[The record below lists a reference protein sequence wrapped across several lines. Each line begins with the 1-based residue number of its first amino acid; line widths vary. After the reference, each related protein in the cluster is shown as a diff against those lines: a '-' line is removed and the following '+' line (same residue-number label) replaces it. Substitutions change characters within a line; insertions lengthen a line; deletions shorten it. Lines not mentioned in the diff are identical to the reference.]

1 MSMSGRDLAKLSRLV
16 RSALEVSSRQP
27 ADFAFSDER
36 PPDLTVPPAAPA
48 LSLAPDHPILGHP
61 LPPAKRRRYE
71 HLLPP
76 SPTCNSDYS
85 DDEPFPYQRPHL
97 NSQAHKIEQALR
109 RVCELSDTD
118 DEDRLYDEEKSL
130 RNRSLTLAASDHHY
144 IGLRRRDIELIRKY
158 RLQAASLPALSKSFE
173 VLRSEEVS
181 ALLSRNSDHRSM
193 PLHRRADV
201 ITSLK
206 KIAAYRAYPQASP
219 LKKKTNGKPISD
231 KVETGLIRKAW
242 GYMMKKDIPKG
253 YKSMQKQ
260 RGDIRNGCKR
270 VAQLCFKE
278 VQKKANKLQREV
290 KDMVPR
296 AKRLS
301 REVASYWRR
310 KEKETGEMRK
320 KREKEEVESRK
331 KLEEE
336 QESIRQRKRLEYLM
350 KQSEL
355 YSHFMAQKLN
365 LPMTYT
371 AYTTSIPIDE
381 EQAKE
386 GVRNIIRQQREHIKK
401 FDRDAGLSN
410 DDLKDVGL
418 IGLDRVDERKM
429 MSRIDAPPASFVGE
443 LKDYQLKG
451 LRWLDNL
458 YEQGINGI
466 LADEMGLG
474 KTIQTIGLMAH
485 LSCNKGVW
493 GPFLVV
499 CPSSTLHNWQSEL
512 SIFCPSL
519 KVLPYW
525 GGLKERKLIRRYLSP
540 KRVGQQD
547 SPFHVCITSYQL
559 ILTDDK
565 VFQKINWHYLILD
578 EAQAIK
584 NTLSIRWSTLLG
596 FNSRNRL
603 LLTGTPIQNSMAEL
617 WALLHFIMPNLF
629 DSHEQFQEWF
639 SKDIEAH
646 SQDAGTLNLHQLKQL
661 HAILKPFML
670 RRVKKDVESEI
681 GQKTEM
687 EHFCEMTLRQKV
699 LYNRIKS
706 RLNVSELFMMADS
719 KIKVEKLMNLMM
731 QFRKVCNHPDLFE
744 RRPERSPVY
753 FRDPGYQVSTVNFNL
768 PIMQEIRCAMHNP
781 ILVRVPRL
789 VWEEIVSRDP
799 HIPELYQVDSP
810 LLALMRLAGLSIAES
825 KRIALSDQL
834 TRAVLCLHWTATMQR
849 LHHYEEFTKPLLSI
863 ALAPSQQ
870 SALDFTGIYPSIV
883 AGIYRVST
891 LATPIEITCASSRFV
906 NNFRGALLS
915 PLLKQL
921 VFGKQFRPSFTY
933 ESQGQSNPCLLSILP
948 DGLQAPIICPV
959 EIPDLDSLVHD
970 SAKLMILDDLLKKL
984 AAEGHK
990 VLIFC
995 QMTMMLNILEDYLYS
1010 RKFTFLRLD
1019 GSTPIG
1025 DRRVMIEQFQT
1036 SEVFIFILST
1046 RAGGLGINLT
1056 AADTVIFYDIDWNPT
1071 MDAQA
1076 TDRVHRIGQDKPVTV
1091 YRLITKGTV
1100 EERILKRAK
1109 QKQIVQ
1115 STVYAGGAFKADIFR
1130 PAEVMEL
1137 LFDSSEID
1145 SAAAQKFIGGG
1156 RKGKKKKEAT
1166 KEEGEG
1172 YNVAELVTNEIS

>member
-1 MSMSGRDLAKLSRLV
+1 MSGRDLAKLSRLV

-27 ADFAFSDER
+27 TDFAFSDEH

-48 LSLAPDHPILGHP
+48 LSLASDHPILGQP
-61 LPPAKRRRYE
+61 LPRAKRRRYE
-71 HLLPP
+71 RLLP
-76 SPTCNSDYS
+76 SFNSCDSDYT
-85 DDEPFPYQRPHL
+85 DDEPFPYQRSHL
-97 NSQAHKIEQALR
+97 NSQARKIEQALR

-130 RNRSLTLAASDHHY
+130 RNRSLTLAASEQRY
-144 IGLRRRDIELIRKY
+144 TGLRRRDIELIRKY
-158 RLQAASLPALSKSFE
+158 RLQAASLPVLSKAFE

-193 PLHRRADV
+193 PMHRRADV
-201 ITSLK
+201 VTSLK
-206 KIAAYRAYPQASP
+206 KIAAYRAYPPATC
-219 LKKKTNGKPISD
+219 LKKKTNGKPVSD

-260 RGDIRNGCKR
+260 RGDIRNTCKR
-270 VAQLCFKE
+270 VAQFCFKE

-301 REVASYWRR
+301 REVTSYWRR

-365 LPMTYT
+365 LPVTYT
-371 AYTTSIPIDE
+371 PYTSSIPIDE

-401 FDRDAGLSN
+401 YDKDTVGLSN

-418 IGLDRVDERKM
+418 FGLDRVDERKM

-451 LRWLDNL
+451 VRWLDNL

-474 KTIQTIGLMAH
+474 KTIQTIGLLAH

-499 CPSSTLHNWQSEL
+499 CPSSTLHNWQSEMTV
-512 SIFCPSL
+512 FCPSL

-525 GGLKERKLIRRYLSP
+525 GGLKERKLIRRYLNP
-540 KRVGQQD
+540 KRLGLQE

-681 GQKTEM
+681 GQKTES
-687 EHFCEMTLRQKV
+687 EYFCEMTLRQKV

-768 PIMQEIRCAMHNP
+768 PIMQEIRCAAHNP

-789 VWEEIVSRDP
+789 VWEEIMNCKQ
-799 HIPELYQVDSP
+799 HLPELFTADSP
-810 LLALMRLAGLSIAES
+810 LLSVLRLIGLSAAEG
-825 KRIALSDQL
+825 RRLALSDQL
-834 TRAVLCLHWTATMQR
+834 TRGVMCLHWVLSMRR
-849 LHHYEEFTKPLLSI
+849 LHAYEEFTKPMLSI
-863 ALAPSQQ
+863 SLISTMRP
-870 SALDFTGIYPSIV
+870 LIDFAEHYPHTV
-883 AGIYRVST
+883 EGLYRVST
-891 LATPIEITCASSRFV
+891 LATCIEITCASSRFV
-906 NNFRGALLS
+906 NNYRGALLS

-921 VFGKQFRPSFTY
+921 VFGKQFRPSFVY
-933 ESQGQSNPCLLSILP
+933 ESQGQSNPLLLSTLP
-948 DGLQAPIICPV
+948 DGLQVPIQCPV

-970 SAKLMILDDLLKKL
+970 SAKLMILDDLLKRL

-1010 RKFTFLRLD
+1010 RKFSFLRLD

-1036 SEVFIFILST
+1036 SDVFIFILST

-1145 SAAAQKFIGGG
+1145 NAAAQKFIGGG
-1156 RKGKKKKEAT
+1156 RKGKKKT
-1166 KEEGEG
+1166 SKEEGEG

>member
-1 MSMSGRDLAKLSRLV
+1 MSGRDLAKLSRLV

-27 ADFAFSDER
+27 ADFVFSDER
-36 PPDLTVPPAAPA
+36 PPDHAAAPPAPA
-48 LSLAPDHPILGHP
+48 LSLSSDHPILGQP

-71 HLLPP
+71 RLLA
-76 SPTCNSDYS
+76 SPDSWESDYS
-85 DDEPFPYQRPHL
+85 DDEAFPYQRPHI
-97 NSQAHKIEQALR
+97 NSQAHKIEQVLR
-109 RVCELSDTD
+109 RVCEVSDSD
-118 DEDRLYDEEKSL
+118 DEDRLYDEEKTT
-130 RNRSLTLAASDHHY
+130 RNRSLTLATAQRY
-144 IGLRRRDIELIRKY
+144 TGLRRRDVELIRKY
-158 RLQAASLPALSKSFE
+158 RLQVGAMPALSKAFE
-173 VLRSEEVS
+173 VLRSEEVT
-181 ALLSRNSDHRSM
+181 ALLSRNSDHRALPM
-193 PLHRRADV
+193 HRRSDV

-206 KIAAYRAYPQASP
+206 KITAYREYPPASP
-219 LKKKTNGKPISD
+219 SKKKTNSKPISD

-253 YKSMQKQ
+253 YKSLQKQ
-260 RGDIRNGCKR
+260 RSDNRNACKR
-270 VAQLCFKE
+270 VAQFCCKE
-278 VQKKANKLQREV
+278 VQKKANKLQREI
-290 KDMVPR
+290 KDVPSR
-296 AKRLS
+296 AKRVS
-301 REVASYWRR
+301 REVVTYWRR

-336 QESIRQRKRLEYLM
+336 QENIRQRKRLEYLM

-386 GVRNIIRQQREHIKK
+386 NVRNIIKQQREHIKK
-401 FDRDAGLSN
+401 FDRDTATFTN

-429 MSRIDAPPASFVGE
+429 MSRIDAPPASFIGE

-474 KTIQTIGLMAH
+474 KTIQTIGLLAH
-485 LSCNKGVW
+485 LSYNKGVW

-512 SIFCPSL
+512 STFCPSL

-525 GGLKERKLIRRYLSP
+525 GGLKERKSIRRYVNP
-540 KRVGQQD
+540 KRLGGKD
-547 SPFHVCITSYQL
+547 SPFHVCVTSYQL
-559 ILTDDK
+559 VLTDEK
-565 VFQKINWHYLILD
+565 VFHKINWHYLILD

-596 FNSRNRL
+596 LNSRNRL

-670 RRVKKDVESEI
+670 RRVKRDVESEI
-681 GQKTEM
+681 GQKTES
-687 EHFCEMTLRQKV
+687 EYFCDMTLRQKV

-719 KIKVEKLMNLMM
+719 KTKVEKLMNLMM

-753 FRDPGYQVSTVNFNL
+753 FRDPNYQPIVVNFNL
-768 PIMQEIRCAMHNP
+768 LTVPEIRCAASNP
-781 ILVRVPRL
+781 ISYRMPKI
-789 VWEEIVSRDP
+789 VWDEIVSVKPRKP
-799 HIPELYQVDSP
+799 VVFEPESKIFAVL
-810 LLALMRLAGLSIAES
+810 RLIGLSPAES
-825 KRIALSDQL
+825 RRLVLSDDL
-834 TRAVLCLHWTATMQR
+834 TRGVLCLHWLLTCLR
-849 LHHYEEFTKPLLSI
+849 LHSYSEYTPPPLRISLI
-863 ALAPSQQ
+863 PSLHPV
-870 SALDFTGIYPSIV
+870 LDFPNFYPPIFD
-883 AGIYRVST
+883 GLYHIPT
-891 LATPIEITCASSRFV
+891 LATSIEIICSSASFV
-906 NNFRGALLS
+906 NHHRGALLS
-915 PLLKQL
+915 PLLKQF
-921 VFGKQFRPSFTY
+921 VFGRSFRPAFSHS
-933 ESQGQSNPCLLSILP
+933 SQGHFNPELLSTLP
-948 DGLQAPIICPV
+948 DGLQVPLRSSV

-970 SAKLMILDDLLKKL
+970 SAKLMILDDLLKRL

-1010 RKFTFLRLD
+1010 RKFSFLRLD

-1036 SEVFIFILST
+1036 SDVFIFILST

-1076 TDRVHRIGQDKPVTV
+1076 TDRVHRIGQEKPVTV

-1130 PAEVMEL
+1130 PSEVMEL
-1137 LFDSSEID
+1137 LFDSTEID

-1156 RKGKKKKEAT
+1156 RKGKKKKEA
-1166 KEEGEG
+1166 KEDGEG
-1172 YNVAELVTNEIS
+1172 YNVAELVTSEIS